1 MYTALLK
8 IFNKTYMVCKYS
20 VYDGLLLQQ
29 IIKRL
34 LVIKTCYTM
43 KTSEIGIV
51 FANYIQQMALKRDTK
66 REGTDTNCWF

>member
-51 FANYIQQMALKRDTK
+51 FANYIQQMALK
-66 REGTDTNCWF
+66 